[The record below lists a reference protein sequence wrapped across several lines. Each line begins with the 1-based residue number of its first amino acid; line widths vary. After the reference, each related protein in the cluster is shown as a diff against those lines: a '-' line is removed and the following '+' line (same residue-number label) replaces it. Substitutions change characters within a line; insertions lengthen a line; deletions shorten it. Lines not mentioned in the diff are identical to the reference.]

1 MTLLSIWFGWTTTTS
16 PWLTTGMRWGYLR
29 NHPQM
34 AELKW
39 TIPHTLVV
47 WLPFFTFPYIVHEK
61 IPTEMFLLGVF
72 HHQAVAV
79 FVWWESHPPQWTLLR
94 PEVQSARDVTASGIH
109 ARHHE
114 VCLVPSV
121 TSTDWGSQG
130 RFAGGV
136 YRFDRFSSL
145 CALKKPTCL
154 ALGHFETGGT
164 WGTAM
169 VSAPQFSAR
178 HVKSKSPAGPS
189 CAKEIWDDLSG
200 WVVGIHESTT
210 TWFSS
215 NTNLVLLCLGLSEF
229 AQNHR
234 RRPYTDTLFV
244 IPPVSKSSQSI
255 GDAPNLGMAW
265 NWTHS
270 FVRYSYRGCRK
281 CI

>member
-16 PWLTTGMRWGYLR
+16 PWFTTGMMWGYLR

-47 WLPFFTFPYIVHEK
+47 WLPFFTFPYIVQFRKSQVKCFRGVEITTK
-61 IPTEMFLLGVF
+61 QYLFLMGKSSTSNGCCAPPPF
-72 HHQAVAV
+72 
-79 FVWWESHPPQWTLLR
+79 SHPRAFRSRRFKVPEMSQQAAFMRAITRYVSFLR
-94 PEVQSARDVTASGIH
+94 WRRQIGVH
-109 ARHHE
+109 K
-114 VCLVPSV
+114 
-121 TSTDWGSQG
+121 G

-136 YRFDRFSSL
+136 LGLIGFQWFSSL

-154 ALGHFETGGT
+154 ALGRFETGGT

-215 NTNLVLLCLGLSEF
+215 NTF
-229 AQNHR
+229 
-234 RRPYTDTLFV
+234 
-244 IPPVSKSSQSI
+244 
-255 GDAPNLGMAW
+255 
-265 NWTHS
+265 
-270 FVRYSYRGCRK
+270 
-281 CI
+281 